1 MINEKINVHQF
12 LVLVTLFTIGTTILV
27 VPSGLAAAAKQDAWI
42 VSIVGTG
49 IGFIVIGIFHALVRS
64 YPEMTIIQMNE
75 KLFGKWI
82 GKIVSLIFISMPFIY
97 TSILMIYNGSFLTS
111 HIMPDTPVPVLGML
125 MIVIVVMGV
134 RLGIE
139 TIARSAEIFLV
150 FFFILFGFLVIF
162 VSPNI
167 EFENLQPVFESKIN
181 TIFGASLNLVVTS
194 TINSVI
200 LLMIFPLVNRNKDA
214 IKSFY
219 IGNFI
224 GGVAIIVI
232 TLLSILVLGADST
245 ARQAYPSFILAR
257 RINVGNFIQRTEGVI
272 AIMWFITIYFKMVLY
287 FFATVLGVS
296 QIFNLKHYRP
306 LTLPM
311 ALIIGALSI
320 LMFEDVVK
328 QQDFDVKVSIPFS
341 ITVGLF
347 IPLILLLGHA
357 IRKRK
362 DKKKDDPPP
371 IQRNN

>member
-1 MINEKINVHQF
+1 MHQF

-49 IGFIVIGIFHALVRS
+49 IGFIVIGIYHALVRS

-111 HIMPDTPVPVLGML
+111 HIMPDTPLPVLGML
-125 MIVIVVMGV
+125 MILIVVMGV

-139 TIARSAEIFLV
+139 TIARSAEIFIV

-194 TINSVI
+194 TINSVT
-200 LLMIFPLVNRNKDA
+200 LLMIFPLVTRNKDA

-224 GGVAIIVI
+224 GGVVIIVI

-257 RINVGNFIQRTEGVI
+257 RINVGNFVQRTEGII
-272 AIMWFITIYFKMVLY
+272 AVMWFITIYFKMILY

-311 ALIIGALSI
+311 ALIVGALSI

-328 QQDFDVKVSIPFS
+328 QQDFDIKVSIPYS

-347 IPLILLLGHA
+347 LPLILLLVHA

-362 DKKKDDPPP
+362 DEKKDDPPP
-371 IQRNN
+371 IQRND